1 MMPLCS
7 LKTRFASLALLT
19 LACLTSGAQAA
30 DEEVTLQ
37 LKWLH
42 QFQFAGYYAAL
53 EQGFFAEEGLRV
65 RLLERDMSR
74 NNILQVLEGEAEYG
88 VADSILLFHRDAG
101 QGLKLIAPI
110 LQHSPNVLMTLRS
123 SGIQSPQDLIGRRLA
138 FYDNNSEGI
147 NILAMLADQGVL
159 QEGLLRQSWD
169 ERMEKLKSGEVDA
182 IAAYSTNEPFQ
193 FREQGYPVHIIDP
206 KHYGMDF
213 YGDILFTNAQEAREN
228 PERVEAMK
236 RAVIR
241 GWHYA
246 LDNKEE
252 MVDLILEKYN
262 TQGKSRSA
270 LMNEALGLE
279 PMIARHTIEMGDLD
293 QGRLDFILNQL
304 SEHELLATDERGFQ
318 GLIFESTNQP
328 ASRNL
333 NLTQAEQSFLKSIDK
348 LRVAV
353 DPDWAPFEYYDRQGQ
368 LQGISADY
376 LDLLEERL
384 GLEIEL
390 VKNLTWPQVMTAARD
405 REIDLLPAIASTP
418 ERRQFLNFTRP
429 YVRSPMVLVTQQQVD
444 YIPDIRQLQGQQLLV
459 VEDYASDEMLSN
471 HFPELEV
478 KRVSSAVEGLK
489 KVAAGDAQVFVGN
502 LAAVTHLIKVEG
514 LANLK
519 VSGQTPYSF
528 DLGMGVRDDWPLL
541 TPILD
546 KLMAGVTQ
554 QEHSQIYNRWVELP
568 QDQGFP
574 WRSVLPGLLLLL
586 IVLLVLGLYTLHLI
600 SLNHRIRR
608 VNARLYQAESELL
621 EKNRELESVSI
632 TDKLTGC
639 YNRHHLDRV
648 LTEQASLA
656 LRHTRPLSI
665 VLFDLDYFK
674 AVNNNYGHQVG
685 DEVLKSFARLV
696 KQKVRS
702 SDVFGRWGGEEFLL
716 ICPETSCNQAF
727 LAADKIRK
735 ALEDHVCPQGIEQRI
750 SAGVMA
756 LKPGMTLD
764 QLLSGADYQLYRAKA
779 AGRNQVCCQ
788 EKAPSLEPEIKF

>member
-1 MMPLCS
+1 M
-7 LKTRFASLALLT
+7 
-19 LACLTSGAQAA
+19 
-30 DEEVTLQ
+30 TLQ

-53 EQGFFAEEGLRV
+53 EQGFFADEGLQV

-74 NNILQVLEGEAEYG
+74 NNVLQVLEGEAEYG

-101 QGLKLIAPI
+101 QGLQLVAPI
-110 LQHSPNVLMTLRS
+110 FQHSPNVLMTLRS

-159 QEGLLRQSWD
+159 KEGMLRQPLD

-193 FREQGYPVHIIDP
+193 LREQGYPVNILDP

-213 YGDILFTNAQEAREN
+213 YGDILFTNAQEASEN

-252 MVDLILEKYN
+252 MVDLILERYN

-279 PMIARHTIEMGDLD
+279 PMIARHTIEMGHLD
-293 QGRLDFILNQL
+293 KGRLDYILQQL
-304 SEHELLATDERGFQ
+304 AEHKLLATDERGYQ
-318 GLIFESTNQP
+318 GLVFESARDS
-328 ASRNL
+328 ASRNF
-333 NLTQAEQSFLKSIDK
+333 NLTKTERSFLDSLDK
-348 LRVAV
+348 VRVAV
-353 DPDWAPFEYYDRQGQ
+353 DPDWAPFEYYDQQGQ

-376 LDLLEERL
+376 LDLLEDRL

-390 VKNLTWPQVMTAARD
+390 VRNLTWPQVMEAARN
-405 REIDLLPAIASTP
+405 REIDLLPAIAATP
-418 ERRQFLNFTRP
+418 ERRQFLGFTQP
-429 YVRSPMVLVTQQQVD
+429 YVRSPMVLVTRQQVD
-444 YIPDIRQLQGQQLLV
+444 YIPDIGDLQGQQLVV

-471 HFPELEV
+471 HFPELDI
-478 KRVSSAVEGLK
+478 KRVRSALEGLK
-489 KVAAGDAQVFVGN
+489 QVASGDEEVFVGN
-502 LAAVTHLIKVEG
+502 LAAATHLIKTEG

-541 TPILD
+541 TQILD
-546 KLMAGVTQ
+546 KLLAGVTQ
-554 QEHSQIYNRWVELP
+554 QEHSRIYNHWVELP
-568 QDQGFP
+568 QEQDFP

-586 IVLLVLGLYTLHLI
+586 IVLLVLGLYTLHLMN
-600 SLNHRIRR
+600 LNHRIRR

-621 EKNRELESVSI
+621 EKNSELERVSI

-648 LTEQASLA
+648 LTEQVSLA
-656 LRHTRPLSI
+656 RRHARPMSI

-674 AVNNNYGHQVG
+674 AVNDNYGHQIG

-696 KQKVRS
+696 EQKVRT

-727 LAADKIRK
+727 QAAEKIRK
-735 ALEDHVCPQGIEQRI
+735 ALEEHECPLGIEQRI

-756 LKPGMTLD
+756 LKEGMTLD
-764 QLLSGADYQLYRAKA
+764 QLLSGADYQLYQAKA
-779 AGRNQVCCQ
+779 AGRNRVCCQ
-788 EKAPSLEPEIKF
+788 EKVPSLEPEVRF